1 MLVNTVA
8 TSRLLQ
14 AAKKNHVKRFI
25 YLSTS
30 HVYGKALNGLIS
42 EESCPVAFDPYSSS
56 HRAAEDLVLHEH
68 LNNNIEGIVVRMSN
82 AFGYPMHKNVKCW
95 GLLIPD
101 LCLQGVKSDSLK
113 LNSSGVRLINFVTI
127 SDVVR
132 AIQHLLFVPID
143 QFNTPIFNIGGKE
156 TSVSS
161 MTELIAKRFLKLKG
175 KPLGILCN
183 PRQETEK
190 ISDFIYSSR
199 MIESTGFSALNNIN
213 KEIDDLINFCYE
225 SF

>member
-1 MLVNTVA
+1 MNYSEYTNILSPNTA
-8 TSRLLQ
+8 LPYRTNTDGDNISNTN
-14 AAKKNHVKRFI
+14 AK
-25 YLSTS
+25 
-30 HVYGKALNGLIS
+30 
-42 EESCPVAFDPYSSS
+42 
-56 HRAAEDLVLHEH
+56 
-68 LNNNIEGIVVRMSN
+68 NIQ
-82 AFGYPMHKNVKCW
+82 NV
-95 GLLIPD
+95 
-101 LCLQGVKSDSLK
+101 
-113 LNSSGVRLINFVTI
+113 TY
-127 SDVVR
+127 
-132 AIQHLLFVPID
+132 
-143 QFNTPIFNIGGKE
+143 TPIFNIGGKE